1 MIQENAVASANEDL
15 ADFVSGS
22 VPGEEVLIRRM
33 LYDVIEKEN
42 YYKYIVPEN
51 VIFFGK
57 MLDNQGN
64 AVVDKR
70 NFGEIYRSYLKRF
83 KQSDGLALQFE
94 STESVEF
101 SDDYPLWESFC
112 YM

>member
-57 MLDNQGN
+57 MLDNQGTLLLIN
-64 AVVDKR
+64 
-70 NFGEIYRSYLKRF
+70 EILGKSIE
-83 KQSDGLALQFE
+83 AI
-94 STESVEF
+94 
-101 SDDYPLWESFC
+101 
-112 YM
+112 